1 MSPDDPGDPDEPNH
15 PDDPDDPD
23 DPDVPDDSDDP
34 DRTGGA
40 ASEAPRSGRG
50 YGHLTPV
57 TGVGTGAP
65 LRIGVAIGIPEPFAS
80 ELRSWRRRS
89 GDPQAD
95 LVPPHVT
102 LLPPTDVAAGRIAAV
117 EEHLGAVARGHGPFE
132 MRLSGTGT
140 FRPVS
145 EVVFVV
151 VSAGIAACELLERD
165 VRSGPLDR
173 RIDFPYHPH
182 VTVAHGVPVAR
193 LEAAYE
199 GLTGYRAGFDV
210 SVFTMFEQGRDGV
223 WQRRRDFT
231 LTGAAGRSVG
241 ACP

>member
-1 MSPDDPGDPDEPNH
+1 MSPDEAAHPGDGP
-15 PDDPDDPD
+15 
-23 DPDVPDDSDDP
+23 S
-34 DRTGGA
+34 
-40 ASEAPRSGRG
+40 
-50 YGHLTPV
+50 HLTPV
-57 TGVGTGAP
+57 AGGPAGTV
-65 LRIGVAIGIPEPFAS
+65 LMIGVAIGIPEPFAS
-80 ELRSWRRRS
+80 ELRSWRRRA
-89 GDPQAD
+89 GDPQAE

-102 LLPPTDVAAGRIAAV
+102 LLPPTEVAVGRIAAV
-117 EEHLGAVARGHGPFE
+117 EEHLGAVAGGHGPFE

-173 RIDFPYHPH
+173 RVAFPYHPH
-182 VTVAHGVPVAR
+182 VTVAHGVPAVR

-199 GLTGYRAGFDV
+199 GLGGYRAGFFV
-210 SVFTMFEQGRDGV
+210 SVFTMFEQGTDGV

-241 ACP
+241 ACR